1 MLAHRHPRTGNRP
14 KVFQGRSS
22 RIYDLAA
29 RTVLRHL
36 YRRLARD
43 VATAAPSGAAVLDI
57 GTGPGVLLVELA
69 RLRPDLTLAGLDL
82 SADMVS
88 AARRNLARHGDRAT
102 VEVGDVAALPYEDGS
117 VAAVVSTMSQHHWPD
132 RAAGFRELRRVLRP
146 GGRVLV
152 YDLRPLLRLAGG
164 PARAAFEGRPVR
176 SEPVRTSRLPVR
188 VFARLSATG

>member
-1 MLAHRHPRTGNRP
+1 MTHTHTGMHGMFGNADRYDRHAPALL
-14 KVFQGRSS
+14 GR
-22 RIYDLAA
+22 LW
-29 RTVLRHL
+29 
-36 YRRLARD
+36 RRVVED
-43 VATAAPSGAAVLDI
+43 VAALDLPAGALVVDV
-57 GTGPGVLLVELA
+57 GTGPGRLPVAIAARCPQLRVEGIDVEPAMVERA
-69 RLRPDLTLAGLDL
+69 RLRAAAAGD
-82 SADMVS
+82 A
-88 AARRNLARHGDRAT
+88 AARVR